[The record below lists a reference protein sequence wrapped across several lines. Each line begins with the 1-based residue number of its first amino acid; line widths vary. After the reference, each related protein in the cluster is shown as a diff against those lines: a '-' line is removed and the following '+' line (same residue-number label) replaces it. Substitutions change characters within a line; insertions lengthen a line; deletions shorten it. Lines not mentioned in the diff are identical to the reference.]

1 MRQRRTWA
9 AMALALLVGGIG
21 LVLAN
26 PAQAVPVRGQ
36 TGWSV
41 LLCKFKDKAQEPQN
55 PQFFRDFLTQD
66 GAGQGGLADYFADQ
80 SRGRVTLHGSTV
92 RGWYTM
98 PFTLEQQRPKS
109 RWDKIQ
115 DCVNT
120 AATNG
125 YHVPA
130 GHRIIAILNDW
141 VDSGAA
147 GDRVLLDPG
156 AWNVGFAA
164 HEMLHGYGLGHSFS
178 DDPTYRNVEWAQ
190 IGEYDN
196 PWDIQSAMNIHTFQ
210 TARFGTSAVGL
221 NGYFRDK
228 LGWLGRDRV
237 FTLGADGVRTRTI
250 TLSALETPGTAGTQ
264 LLRIPFDANDPYRYY
279 TVEFRKKTGWS
290 AGIPADIVL
299 LNEVRNGTPYLLR
312 TRGGD
317 RHPVQSLDANGV
329 SVRINGVSGN
339 TATVTVSTNTV
350 QGNTYGPNAC
360 KSGWVWRDG
369 DQQDYVCVSHAVRQQ
384 NATDNNL
391 ASTRWY
397 NGPYGPHTCVQGF
410 VWRDAWPGDDVC
422 VTPANRQ
429 QARNDNAAVYSRI
442 ERP

>member
-1 MRQRRTWA
+1 MRRYRTWA
-9 AMALALLVGGIG
+9 ALALTLLAGGIG

-41 LLCKFKDKAQEPQN
+41 LLCKFKDKPQEPQN
-55 PQFFRDFLTQD
+55 QQFFRDFLTQD
-66 GAGQGGLADYFADQ
+66 GAGQGGLADYFTEE
-80 SRGRVTLHGSTV
+80 SRGRVTLHGSVV

-98 PFTLEQQRPKS
+98 PFTLEQQRPKT
-109 RWDKIQ
+109 RWDRIQ

-120 AATNG
+120 AAGNG
-125 YHVPA
+125 YTVPG

-228 LGWLGRDRV
+228 LGWLPRDRV

-299 LNEVRNGTPYLLR
+299 LNEVREGTPYLLR

-329 SVRINGVSGN
+329 SVRINGISGN
-339 TATVTVSTNTV
+339 TASVTVSTNTV
-350 QGNTYGPNAC
+350 QGATYGPNAC
-360 KSGWVWRDG
+360 QSGWVWRDG
-369 DQQDYVCVSHAVRQQ
+369 DQHDYVCVTGAVRQQ
-384 NATDNNL
+384 TAADNNATHG
-391 ASTRWY
+391 RWY
-397 NGPYGPHTCVQGF
+397 HGPYGPHTCVQGY
-410 VWRDAWPGDDVC
+410 VWREAWPGDDVC

-429 QARNDNAAVYSRI
+429 QAWNDNAAAPSRI
-442 ERP
+442 ARP